1 MTEMQLA
8 FPQFLYSSHK
18 FEQNIF
24 NGLLF
29 AKISGGEYTGNINCE
44 RRKAIMKSVAEKR
57 KFIYKIVTAGLMA
70 ALVYAGN
77 FISIPLP
84 NDARIH
90 VGNSMCLLAG
100 LLFGGMTGGI
110 SSGIGGALYD
120 LFNPKYITSAPFTF
134 INKFA
139 MGWTAGFLNRR
150 GIKNE
155 YARAFTAAIVGQI
168 VYIILYLGKTLAG
181 ELIVGNAFGTAMI
194 RVGEKALSSTIN
206 GAIAVIISVP
216 LYFAIKAALARTPIG
231 QYMIS
236 GKKEKAEAKG

>member
-1 MTEMQLA
+1 
-8 FPQFLYSSHK
+8 
-18 FEQNIF
+18 
-24 NGLLF
+24 
-29 AKISGGEYTGNINCE
+29 
-44 RRKAIMKSVAEKR
+44 MKSVAEKR
-57 KFIYKIVTAGLMA
+57 KIIYRIVTTGLMA

-100 LLFGGMTGGI
+100 LLFGGATGGI
-110 SSGIGGALYD
+110 SSGIGGAMYD

-150 GIKNE
+150 GVGNE
-155 YARAFTAAIVGQI
+155 SARAIIAAVVGQI

-206 GAIAVIISVP
+206 GTIAVIISVP
-216 LYFAIKAALARTPIG
+216 LYFAIKTVLERTPIG
-231 QYMIS
+231 QYMIA